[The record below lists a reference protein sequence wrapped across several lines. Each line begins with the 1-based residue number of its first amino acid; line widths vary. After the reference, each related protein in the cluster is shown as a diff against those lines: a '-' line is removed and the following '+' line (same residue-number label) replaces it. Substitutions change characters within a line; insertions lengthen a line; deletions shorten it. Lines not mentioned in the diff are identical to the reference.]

1 MVTTISLKGQ
11 VAIVTGG
18 GRGLGRAM
26 ALGYARAGA
35 RGVTVTSSPRSA
47 DEARATAREI
57 EAILGKGRGLAVV
70 ADVGTWAGCKR
81 TVAATIRRWGAL
93 HVLVNNAGRAGRVA
107 GNERKPF
114 WRARPGG
121 WENVMATNVNGPFFM
136 AKAALPYLLWHK
148 RARIINVSK
157 TRDAMYGSR
166 SAPYGASK
174 AALEAMTLAFAQD
187 LLETGVTVNSLA
199 PGGSSDTGL
208 GSDALRRENLKVKTL
223 LSPEAMVAPALWL
236 ASSLSDG
243 VTGCR
248 FVAKDWDPSLSPD
261 AAAESAREPAIFL
274 PPARSGPLG
283 RTWKARG
290 KGG

>member
-1 MVTTISLKGQ
+1 MTRISLEGQ

-18 GRGLGRAM
+18 GRGLGRAI
-26 ALGYARAGA
+26 ALGFARAGA
-35 RGVTVTSSPRSA
+35 KGVTVTSSPRSA

-57 EAILGKGRGLAVV
+57 EDILGKGRGLAVV
-70 ADVGTWAGCKR
+70 ADVGDWAGCKR
-81 TVAATIRRWGAL
+81 TVAATLRRWGAI
-93 HVLVNNAGRAGRVA
+93 HILVNNAGRAGRVA

-114 WRARPGG
+114 WHARPGG

-136 AKAALPYLLWHK
+136 AKAALPYLMRHK

-157 TRDAMYGSR
+157 TRETMYGGR

-187 LLETGVTVNSLA
+187 LSETGVTVNSLA

-223 LSPEAMVAPALWL
+223 LPPEVMVAPALWL

-248 FVAKDWDPSLSPD
+248 FVAKDWNPSLPPD
-261 AAAESAREPAIFL
+261 VAAEGAREPAVFL
-274 PPARSGPLG
+274 PSAKGGALE
-283 RTWKARG
+283 RTWKVRG